1 MRIIERLEGY
11 YEAQDVQFG
20 RVYRWCPESVLI
32 EWACGRRSA
41 YKRSTLIACVI
52 ACECLRENT
61 ADIRAELLVAQ
72 PPEEEKDEAL
82 HPWRYARGGEA
93 GVGLPY
99 SLLKGSGGRSLVT
112 GVAHEEGTGKKAH
125 STSGFEARR
134 CAKEEDAPLV
144 EQRARWL
151 GVLVSMLGATLIVL
165 SVVLSAKPC

>member
-1 MRIIERLEGY
+1 M
-11 YEAQDVQFG
+11 
-20 RVYRWCPESVLI
+20 
-32 EWACGRRSA
+32 
-41 YKRSTLIACVI
+41 
-52 ACECLRENT
+52 
-61 ADIRAELLVAQ
+61 LVAQ

-125 STSGFEARR
+125 SSSGFEARR
-134 CAKEEDAPLV
+134 RAKEEDAPLV

>member
-32 EWACGRRSA
+32 ECACGRRSA
-41 YKRSTLIACVI
+41 YKRSTIIASVI

-72 PPEEEKDEAL
+72 PPEEKDEAL
-82 HPWRYARGGEA
+82 HPWRYARDREE

-99 SLLKGSGGRSLVT
+99 
-112 GVAHEEGTGKKAH
+112 
-125 STSGFEARR
+125 
-134 CAKEEDAPLV
+134 
-144 EQRARWL
+144 
-151 GVLVSMLGATLIVL
+151 
-165 SVVLSAKPC
+165 